1 VAARRRRGRRNA
13 DRRRRRAGDRRVR
26 HHRRRS
32 KNLVIT
38 LSAKQLNGAARV
50 VYCCHDVSF
59 TEKRRRVGADSIVSP
74 DFTRGM
80 RIASS
85 RVRPHVTPFLDE
97 MLRS

>member
-1 VAARRRRGRRNA
+1 
-13 DRRRRRAGDRRVR
+13 
-26 HHRRRS
+26 
-32 KNLVIT
+32 
-38 LSAKQLNGAARV
+38 